1 MEQLSYKDFSARLH
15 DSLAT
20 QRIPM
25 TGSIE
30 VTRDGNLLTSEEA
43 ATLTN
48 QSRLPVLIGMTCLNG
63 YFQDLYTTSLA
74 KAMLLAPGGSA
85 VAVWASSGLTAPE
98 DQAPVDATMFNSL
111 FSKTGRLGDAVQKVE
126 QTITDPD
133 ILHTWIFFGDPATKR
148 MW

>member
-1 MEQLSYKDFSARLH
+1 
-15 DSLAT
+15 
-20 QRIPM
+20 M

-48 QSRLPVLIGMTCLNG
+48 QSRLGMTCLNG

-74 KAMLLAPGGSA
+74 KAMLLAPGGGA